1 MKGISREIKFFL
13 IKLLKKFFN
22 EQTAVIVDKSTRLN
36 IDFGEARKILIVRQ
50 HNQLGDMLCAVPLL
64 RAVQQ
69 KFPNSK
75 ITLVTSPV
83 NYEVMKDNP
92 FVNEVLNFDKA
103 KFFKSPKKFF
113 EFINKLKSGFDIAIV
128 PVTVSISTT
137 SNLLAYISNARI
149 RIGPKSLNGMENP
162 TSFLFNYQVI
172 LDWRNELRKHQTER
186 NLDIVRAFGIETDDL
201 SYVIPTFD
209 EDKEFARNFL
219 KGREKFDFVIG
230 YHPGAGKVKNRWS
243 AKNFAQ
249 VAIKLAEQFNA
260 LTLITAG
267 PMDDEPVKEMIEQID
282 GKLRCLVLRNQKI
295 SRVVAV
301 IESIDLFITNDTGT
315 MHIAG
320 ATKTPVISLFG
331 PTDPYQ
337 WSPIN
342 ENKFFIHSKT
352 GEINDIPVEQV
363 YELARE
369 TLLKK
374 KALL

>member
-1 MKGISREIKFFL
+1 MTGISRKIKFFF
-13 IKLLKKFFN
+13 IKLLKKFFKD
-22 EQTAVIVDKSTRLN
+22 QATVIVNNSTRLSV
-36 IDFGEARKILIVRQ
+36 DFGEVQKILIVRQ

-64 RAVQQ
+64 RAVRQ
-69 KFPNSK
+69 KFPNAK

-83 NYEVMKDNP
+83 NYEVVKDNP
-92 FVNEVLNFDKA
+92 FINEILNFDKSR
-103 KFFKSPKKFF
+103 FFKSPKKFL
-113 EFINKLKSGFDIAIV
+113 EFISKLKAGFDIAIV
-128 PVTVSISTT
+128 PATVSISTT
-137 SNLLAYISNARI
+137 SNFLAYVSNARI

-172 LDWRNELRKHQTER
+172 LDWRNDPKKHQTER
-186 NLDIVRAFGIETDDL
+186 NLDIVRAFGIDTDDL

-209 EDKEFARNFL
+209 EDKKFASFFL
-219 KGREKFDFVIG
+219 KEHKNFDFIIG

-243 AKNFAQ
+243 AKNFAELA
-249 VAIKLAEQFNA
+249 VKLADQFNT

-267 PMDDEPVKEMIEQID
+267 PMDDEPVQEMIDQIK
-282 GKLRCLVLRNQKI
+282 GKLRYIVLKNQKI

-342 ENKFFIHSKT
+342 ENKFFIRSRT
-352 GEINDIPVEQV
+352 GEINDITIEQV

-369 TLLKK
+369 ILLKK
-374 KALL
+374 KA

>member
-1 MKGISREIKFFL
+1 MSRVSKK
-13 IKLLKKFFN
+13 IKLFIIKTLKRFFN
-22 EQTAVIVDKSTRLN
+22 EQTALVVDKSTRLN
-36 IDFGEARKILIVRQ
+36 IDFGEVKKILIVRQ

-64 RAVQQ
+64 RAIRQ
-69 KFPNSK
+69 KFPNAK

-83 NYEVMKDNP
+83 NYEVVKDNP
-92 FVNEVLNFDKA
+92 FVDEVLNFDKA
-103 KFFKSPKKFF
+103 KFFKSPKEFL
-113 EFINKLKSGFDIAIV
+113 EFINKIKSGFDIAIV
-128 PVTVSISTT
+128 PATVSISTT
-137 SNLLAYISNARI
+137 SNLLAYISGARI
-149 RIGPKSLNGMENP
+149 RIGPKSLNGIENP
-162 TSFLFNYQVI
+162 TSFLFNYQVV
-172 LDWRNELRKHQTER
+172 LDWENEPKKHQTER

-209 EDKEFARNFL
+209 EDKKFARDFL
-219 KGREKFDFVIG
+219 KEGEKFDFIIG

-243 AKNFAQ
+243 AKNFAKL
-249 VAIKLAEQFNA
+249 AIKLAEQFNA

-282 GKLRCLVLRNQKI
+282 EKLKYLVLKNQKI

-331 PTDPYQ
+331 PTEPYQ

-352 GEINDIPVEQV
+352 GEINDITVEQV

-369 TLLKK
+369 ILLKK
-374 KALL
+374 KASL